1 METYVTPE
9 PNACRA
15 TAERLIFLRDSGGG
29 HGRLPTSAC
38 SSVGQGKSIRARM
51 VLLGLLEGSGL
62 LDTENERLI
71 QEVIHRLH
79 GELTVVVI
87 AHRLSHRAQSRLDY
101 CAELR
106 RNRRAR
112 DLAIIALTAWL
123 SLRGNGAGWC
133 IIMK

>member
-15 TAERLIFLRDSGGG
+15 TAERLIFLRDSGCG
-29 HGRLPTSAC
+29 HGRLPTSLLFGRP
-38 SSVGQGKSIRARM
+38 GQIHPARM